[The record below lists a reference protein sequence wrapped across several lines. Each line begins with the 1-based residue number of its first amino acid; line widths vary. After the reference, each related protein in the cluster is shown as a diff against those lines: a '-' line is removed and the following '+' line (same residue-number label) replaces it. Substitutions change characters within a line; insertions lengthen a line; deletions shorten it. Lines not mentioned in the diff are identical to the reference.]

1 MKFQIKSPTRN
12 FRTLEAAA
20 IGVWAFAIYLA
31 ASLGSWTANDPTW
44 LQAFAGQEVNNLMG
58 RLGAGFGDGLF
69 TLLGLAAWLLPMMLI
84 YAGLQLLRHD
94 YQQINWARLGLMTL
108 SWLVLLVSSSA
119 LVSLSIW
126 SESALREGSGGFL
139 GAGIALIGTPIV
151 GHLGLALALI
161 VVAGIALQFV
171 FDFSWVH
178 VCGVIGEWLQR
189 GVVDFFDR
197 LRDVRSRLAELIASR
212 QKPARASTARRR
224 RSKGRQAPHIGAGE
238 SLGEEDSQET
248 GERTRRK
255 PRITKTPPSKQVP
268 VQGSL
273 IASQGTEEM
282 PPLDMLDNVRAE
294 DDMGY
299 DDESLQAMSALL
311 ESKLQEFGIDAKV
324 RDVVQGP
331 VITRYE
337 LELAPG
343 VRSVT
348 VRNLQ
353 RDLARSLAVQSVR
366 VVDVIEGKTLVGIEL
381 PNTKR
386 EVIRLRTLIGSDIF
400 KKHKSPLLIALGKDT
415 KGDTRVADLADMPH
429 LLMAGTTGAGKSV
442 GINAML
448 LSILYRAS
456 PKDVRLI
463 LIDPKMVELSVY
475 EGIPHLLTPV
485 ITEMPDTVR
494 ALRWCTE
501 EMDRRYKLMN
511 ELSVRS
517 LSGYNERVTKLNAEA
532 QDGEAKSYEGPLPN
546 ILLVIDEFAD
556 MMAVVRKQ
564 VEEPISRLAA
574 KARAAGIH
582 LVLATQRPS
591 KDVITGI
598 IKANIASRISY
609 QVSQKVDSMVV
620 LDQIGAE
627 QLLGRGDMMFRFRG
641 QNAERLHGA
650 FVTDSEVA
658 RVVEDWRRRGE
669 PEYLPEVL
677 EAHEELGDVL
687 PGTAEEAEG
696 QDEYYSAA
704 VDLVRETGRASI
716 SLVQRQFR
724 IGYNRAAN
732 IMDAMERAGVVS
744 APGHDNTRE
753 VLDPSRD

>member
-1 MKFQIKSPTRN
+1 
-12 FRTLEAAA
+12 
-20 IGVWAFAIYLA
+20 
-31 ASLGSWTANDPTW
+31 
-44 LQAFAGQEVNNLMG
+44 MG

-69 TLLGLAAWLLPMMLI
+69 ALLGLAAWLLPMMLI

-189 GVVDFFDR
+189 GVVDVFDR
-197 LRDVRSRLAELIASR
+197 LRDVRRRLAELIASR

-532 QDGEAKSYEGPLPN
+532 QDEEAKTYEGPLPN